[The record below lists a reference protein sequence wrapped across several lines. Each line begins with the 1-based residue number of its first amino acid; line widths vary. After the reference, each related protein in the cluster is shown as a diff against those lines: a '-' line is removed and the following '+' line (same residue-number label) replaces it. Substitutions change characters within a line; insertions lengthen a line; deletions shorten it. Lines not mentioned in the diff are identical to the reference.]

1 MNRCIQQKQ
10 PIKGSLLGK
19 ASLYLLIVIALLHP
33 HPGYSAE
40 NFPPIVSRDFAKG
53 LFQGILMGQFSD
65 STTGIRDAAL
75 RSQIL
80 NCMTPSMN
88 AAIDKAYPVGVN
100 ELDAAA
106 FAQRIDASKILGSAM
121 QGEAEKCLS
130 DLKQKIEQPKPAPT
144 AKPIPFIDM
153 DDLRVNLAALNGRT
167 LRVRA
172 VGHYVL
178 NAFMLK
184 KDHRDTNPLI
194 VDISKVN
201 QEQRKQLLQR
211 CNDFVDGCVLT
222 VLGTVTRQGFAAEHI
237 EF

>member
-10 PIKGSLLGK
+10 PMKGSLLGK
-19 ASLYLLIVIALLHP
+19 APLYLLIVFSLLHP

-40 NFPPIVSRDFAKG
+40 NFPPVVSRDFAKG

-130 DLKQKIEQPKPAPT
+130 DLKQKIEKPKPAPT

-178 NAFMLK
+178 NTFMLK
-184 KDHRDTNPLI
+184 KDHRDTNPLM

-201 QEQRKQLLQR
+201 HEQRKHLLQR
-211 CNDFVDGCVLT
+211 CSDFVDGCVLT
-222 VLGTVTRQGFAAEHI
+222 VLGTVTRQGFSAEHI

>member
-1 MNRCIQQKQ
+1 MNRCIHQRH
-10 PIKGSLLGK
+10 PMKGSILGK
-19 ASLYLLIVIALLHP
+19 VSLYLLCVASLCHP
-33 HPGYSAE
+33 LVGYSADVW
-40 NFPPIVSRDFAKG
+40 PPVVSRDYAKG
-53 LFQGILMGQFSD
+53 LFHGIVMGQFSD
-65 STTGIRDAAL
+65 STTGIRDSAL
-75 RSQIL
+75 RSKVL

-88 AAIDKAYPVGVN
+88 AAIDKAYPIGVN

-106 FAQRIDASKILGSAM
+106 FAQRIDASKILESAM

-130 DLKQKIEQPKPAPT
+130 DLKQKNEQPKPAPT

-178 NAFMLK
+178 NTFMLK
-184 KDHRDTNPLI
+184 KDHRDTNPLM

-201 QEQRKQLLQR
+201 HEQRKRLLQR

-222 VLGTVTRQGFAAEHI
+222 VLGTVTRQGFSAEHI